1 MALPERVAGLAF
13 IAPVGPLGDREN
25 LADAGRQLRIGATLS
40 RRAPWL
46 FRKLLRAAG
55 RKAAKDPDKAAASAA
70 KDLPPGD
77 AAVMREPGK
86 FELHRQA
93 MTEILSRPDAV
104 AAEIGLLARPWG
116 IDLAACRV
124 PVAFWSGDAD
134 VAHPTS
140 HARRLAA
147 AVGGAPVRVVPGA
160 ATFGLMPFYGDA
172 LRFAAGR

>member
-1 MALPERVAGLAF
+1 VDGHQHPR
-13 IAPVGPLGDREN
+13 
-25 LADAGRQLRIGATLS
+25 
-40 RRAPWL
+40 
-46 FRKLLRAAG
+46 
-55 RKAAKDPDKAAASAA
+55 
-70 KDLPPGD
+70 GD
-77 AAVMREPGK
+77 AAVLQEPGK

-93 MTEILSRPDAV
+93 MAEILSCPDAV

-140 HARRLAA
+140 HARRLASS
-147 AVGGAPVRVVPGA
+147 VGGAPVRVVPGA
-160 ATFGLMPFYGDA
+160 ATFGLMPYYGDA